1 MNNATQR
8 GEAYHTGYE
17 ASNQGE
23 SRDNVTSHYPAA
35 TWDAAEWLDGFAA
48 APDDAE
54 YDDDID
60 NDPDDDD
67 DEEC

>member
-48 APDDAE
+48 ATADAGG
-54 YDDDID
+54 
-60 NDPDDDD
+60 
-67 DEEC
+67 EC